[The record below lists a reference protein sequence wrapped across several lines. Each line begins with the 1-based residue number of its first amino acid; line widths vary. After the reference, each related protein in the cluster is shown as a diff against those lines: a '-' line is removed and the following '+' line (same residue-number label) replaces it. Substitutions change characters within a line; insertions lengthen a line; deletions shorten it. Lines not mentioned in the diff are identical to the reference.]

1 MKVLVMS
8 YMVIYLLVTL
18 GAALFSYLK
27 TKKMNTLR
35 MMMTLLS
42 MTLLAVTLYFYS
54 QAYHDLQMVGFA
66 LGFTFISTLFLYNGT
81 KEGSNFTTVMLF
93 SIGRF
98 ILHIQFLILLYLFR

>member
-27 TKKMNTLR
+27 TRKMNGLR
-35 MMMTLLS
+35 LALTVLS
-42 MTLLAVTLYFYS
+42 VLLLAVTLYFYG
-54 QAYHDLQMVGFA
+54 QAYHNWQMLGFA

-81 KEGSNFTTVMLF
+81 KEGSNFTVAMLF
-93 SIGRF
+93 SVGRF
-98 ILHIQFLILLYLFR
+98 ILHIQFLVLLYLFR

>member
-35 MMMTLLS
+35 LIFTVLS
-42 MTLLAVTLYFYS
+42 MLLLAVTLYFYS
-54 QAYHDLQMVGFA
+54 QSYHAVQMVGFA
-66 LGFTFISTLFLYNGT
+66 MGFTFISTLFLYNGT
-81 KEGSNFTTVMLF
+81 KEGSNFTAVMLF

>member
-8 YMVIYLLVTL
+8 YIVIYLLVTL

-27 TKKMNTLR
+27 SKKMNGLR
-35 MMMTLLS
+35 LVLTVLS
-42 MTLLAVTLYFYS
+42 VLLLAVTLYFYGQS
-54 QAYHDLQMVGFA
+54 YHNWQMVGFA

-93 SIGRF
+93 SVGRF
-98 ILHIQFLILLYLFR
+98 ILHIQLVILLYLFR

>member
-35 MMMTLLS
+35 LILTVLS
-42 MTLLAVTLYFYS
+42 MLLLAVTLYFYS
-54 QAYHDLQMVGFA
+54 LAYHDVQGGLCYG
-66 LGFTFISTLFLYNGT
+66 
-81 KEGSNFTTVMLF
+81 
-93 SIGRF
+93 
-98 ILHIQFLILLYLFR
+98 LYLYFYSFSL

>member
-27 TKKMNTLR
+27 TKNEYIALDFNYPIHDIADKHL
-35 MMMTLLS
+35 
-42 MTLLAVTLYFYS
+42 VFYS
-54 QAYHDLQMVGFA
+54 QSYHDLQMVGFA

-98 ILHIQFLILLYLFR
+98 ILHIQF

>member
-18 GAALFSYLK
+18 GAALFSYFK

-35 MMMTLLS
+35 LILTILS
-42 MTLLAVTLYFYS
+42 MILLTSTLYFYS
-54 QAYHDLQMVGFA
+54 LSYHDVQMVGFA
-66 LGFTFISTLFLYNGT
+66 TGFTFISTLFLYNGT

>member
-18 GAALFSYLK
+18 VAALFSYFK
-27 TKKMNTLR
+27 TKKMNALR
-35 MMMTLLS
+35 LIFTVLS
-42 MTLLAVTLYFYS
+42 MLLLVVTLYFYS
-54 QAYHDLQMVGFA
+54 QSYHAVQMVGFA
-66 LGFTFISTLFLYNGT
+66 MGFTFISTLFLYNGT

-93 SIGRF
+93 SVGRF

>member
-18 GAALFSYLK
+18 GAALFSYFK

-35 MMMTLLS
+35 LLLTVLS
-42 MTLLAVTLYFYS
+42 LFLLAVTLYFYS
-54 QAYHDLQMVGFA
+54 QAYHAVQMVGFA

-81 KEGSNFTTVMLF
+81 KEGSNFTVAMLF
-93 SIGRF
+93 SVGRF
-98 ILHIQFLILLYLFR
+98 ILHIQFLVLLYLFR